1 MNIISKSKQA
11 EEEKKDEENEE
22 ERDKKTLKDREWD
35 DWKDAHCKGIG
46 NRKKY

>member
-1 MNIISKSKQA
+1 MVSSKSKK

-22 ERDKKTLKDREWD
+22 EVDKKTLKDREWD
-35 DWKDAHCKGIG
+35 DWKDAHVKGIG